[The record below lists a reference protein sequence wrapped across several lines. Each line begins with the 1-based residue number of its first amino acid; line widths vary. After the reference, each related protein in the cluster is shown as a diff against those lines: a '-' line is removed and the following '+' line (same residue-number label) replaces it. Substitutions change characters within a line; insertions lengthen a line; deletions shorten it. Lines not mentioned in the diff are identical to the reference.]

1 MSADEL
7 VDIVDRDDSVVEV
20 ATRRRMRAERLRHR
34 TVGIAIV
41 DRAGRLLIHR
51 RSMAKDAWPGWW
63 DVAAGGVVAAGED
76 YETAAVR
83 ELAEEL
89 GVTGVELELVGDGQY
104 EDDSVAVNGRCYRV
118 VHEGPFA
125 FADGEVTEVRWVTGD
140 ELHAMCADHRFLPDS
155 WAMMLPLLGFGA
167 VP

>member
-1 MSADEL
+1 MTGEEL
-7 VDIVDRDDSVVEV
+7 VDIVDVDDVVVAV

-34 TVGIAIV
+34 TVGIAVV
-41 DRAGRLLIHR
+41 DRRGRLLIHR

-76 YETAAVR
+76 YETAARR

-89 GVTGVELELVGDGQY
+89 GITGVDLELVGDGQY
-104 EDDSVAVNGRCYRV
+104 EDESVAVNGRCYRI

-125 FADGEVTEVRWVTGD
+125 FADGEVTEVRWVTRE
-140 ELHAMCADHRFLPDS
+140 ELQAMAAEHRFLPDS
-155 WAMMLPLLGFGA
+155 WAMMLPLLGFA
-167 VP
+167 PSA